1 MKLLTKTNLNFLTIS
16 LFIFMFGLAA
26 FYYLLRYQVN
36 QNINYELEK
45 RKNSITQQFGTA
57 YSSNKEPVNLNEQ
70 IIVAPYYSGNNL
82 SLSFSDTILYDN
94 ETQRY
99 IPYRKL
105 GFVTT
110 FNNQEYYVQIFKSLE
125 ETDMLIVR
133 IFLITTVLIILM
145 IVTLLFLNRITSRN
159 VWNAFYETIDKLNKY
174 DINSQSDLNLNQT
187 EVKEFDDLN
196 RVLIKM
202 TDKIKEDYI
211 NLKEYTENS
220 SHELQ
225 NPLAIINAKMELLL
239 QSGNLTEKQYQAV
252 VASYEASNRLSRL
265 NKTLLLLAKIENRQF
280 PESENI
286 DPQVK
291 IDFQLEYFEDLITSK
306 KINVKKEYNNPTP
319 IKMNPFLSEILFSN
333 LIKNAIRH
341 NFEGGELNIV
351 FEDDILAISNTG
363 PKLRIEAESIFRRF
377 NKSSNS
383 PDSLGLGLAIVKKI
397 CDIYGFTPEYSFEN
411 GYHKFRISFKSA

>member
-16 LFIFMFGLAA
+16 LFIFMFGVAA
-26 FYYLLRYQVN
+26 FYYLLRSQVN

-45 RKNSITQQFGTA
+45 RKNSIIQQFDTS
-57 YSSNKEPVNLNEQ
+57 YSSNKEPVNPNEQ
-70 IIVAPYYSGNNL
+70 IIVTPYYSG
-82 SLSFSDTILYDN
+82 SSSVISFSDTILYDN

-105 GFVTT
+105 GFVTN
-110 FNNQEYYVQIFKSLE
+110 FNNQDYYVQIFKSLE
-125 ETDMLIVR
+125 ETDMLIAR

-145 IVTLLFLNRITSRN
+145 IVILLFLNRITSRS
-159 VWNAFYETIDKLNKY
+159 VWNAFYETIDKLNRY
-174 DINSQSDLNLNQT
+174 DINSQSDLNLNKT

-202 TDKIKEDYI
+202 TNKIKEDYI

-291 IDFQLEYFEDLITSK
+291 IDFQLEYFEDLVTSK
-306 KINVKKEYNNPTP
+306 KINVKKEYNNPAP

-351 FEDDILAISNTG
+351 FEDNILTISNTG
-363 PKLRIEAESIFRRF
+363 PKLRIEPESIFRRF

-411 GYHKFRISFKSA
+411 GCHKFRISFKSA

>member
-70 IIVAPYYSGNNL
+70 IIVAPYYSGNNS